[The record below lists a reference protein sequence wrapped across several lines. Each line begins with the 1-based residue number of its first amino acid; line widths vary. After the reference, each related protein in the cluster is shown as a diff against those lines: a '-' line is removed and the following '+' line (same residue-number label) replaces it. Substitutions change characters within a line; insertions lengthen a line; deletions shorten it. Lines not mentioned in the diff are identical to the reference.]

1 MTAFH
6 PGTPDPFI
14 RMRLSGWIISLCL
27 HGAAVMLAAF
37 LTARIGLAP
46 PSSSFR
52 WDVTVVASAPAT
64 PSVTTDKPQIAATP
78 SRITER
84 RTLGTPHRATPADSS
99 RSTKSALTS
108 QSTVHEPQTSV
119 PVTPSPPQESELT
132 SQPSMIPPAP
142 EPLESLREQPASE
155 HSPPSTSAPPEEGR
169 EQHTSS
175 PSPSKDSEPI
185 AQPLSSQHTLPRTPE
200 ETPPPISTAALAPST
215 STTPVTRKPDY
226 GWLSG
231 VLLPRIEA
239 LKQYPMDA
247 RLKHAEGRVV
257 VRIVI
262 QEDGQILSAT
272 IAKSS
277 GHDILDQAALE
288 TIRKASPIMLTQPLE
303 KSQITIQVPLSYQLG
318 R

>member
-84 RTLGTPHRATPADSS
+84 RTLGTAHRATPADSS

-142 EPLESLREQPASE
+142 EPLESVREQSASE
-155 HSPPSTSAPPEEGR
+155 HFLPSASQSPAEDH
-169 EQHTSS
+169 EQRTSS
-175 PSPSKDSEPI
+175 PSSIKDSEPI
-185 AQPLSSQHTLPRTPE
+185 AQPPSSQHVLQQTPE
-200 ETPPPISTAALAPST
+200 ETPAPISTAALAPST

-239 LKQYPMDA
+239 LKQYPIDA